1 MQSCLVS
8 VRYKT
13 DVNDPRIARLADL
26 IVDYSLELQP
36 GQVFR
41 VDALDAASPL
51 ALEFYRSAIR
61 AGVFAYTGLGLEGT
75 LELLLEH
82 GSTEQIS
89 YIAPHQW
96 EEIEELDAIATIWS
110 ESNTRAL
117 SRVDPA
123 RHASYLASQRKLHN
137 RRWERIA
144 AGEMRWCGTLFPT
157 NAHAQDAGMSLAS
170 YEDFVFSA
178 CHVDSENAA
187 EHWRLVSSSL
197 RARAEALGAVKEFR
211 IMGPDT
217 NLRLSVDGRTWIAAD
232 GAYNMPDGEV
242 FTSPVETATE
252 GEIRYTF
259 PAIYHGREVEDIRL
273 RFEGGSVVQAE
284 AARGD
289 DYLKTLL
296 EMDAGARIL
305 GEVAF
310 GLNYEID
317 RFTRNILFDE
327 KIGGT
332 MHLALGSA
340 FSQAGG
346 SNISGL
352 HWDMICDLREDGEV
366 YADGELIWQ
375 AGRFLHEPVP
385 APAAV
390 EAAERA

>member
-1 MQSCLVS
+1 MV
-8 VRYKT
+8 
-13 DVNDPRIARLADL
+13 DPRINRLADL
-26 IVDYSLELQP
+26 IVEYSLELAA

-41 VDALDAASPL
+41 IDASEVASPL
-51 ALEFYRSAIR
+51 VLALYRAAVR
-61 AGVFAYTGLGLEGT
+61 AGAHPYSALGLEGT

-82 GSTEQIS
+82 GSEEQIE
-89 YIAPHQW
+89 YIPPHYW
-96 EEIEELDAIATIWS
+96 DEIEEIDAIATVWS

-117 SRVDPA
+117 SRVDPT
-123 RHASYLASQRKLHN
+123 RHANFLASQRKLHN

-144 AGEMRWCGTLFPT
+144 AGEMKWCGTLFPT
-157 NAHAQDAGMSLAS
+157 SAHAQDAGMSLPT
-170 YEDFVFSA
+170 YEEFVFSA
-178 CHVDSENAA
+178 CHVDTEGAA
-187 EHWRLVSSSL
+187 AHWRLVAASL
-197 RARAEALGAVKEFR
+197 RARAEALGSVKELR
-211 IMGPDT
+211 ILGPDT
-217 NLRLSVDGRTWIAAD
+217 DLRVSVDGRTWISAE
-232 GAYNMPDGEV
+232 GTYNMPDGEV
-242 FTSPVETATE
+242 FTSPVENATE

-273 RFEGGSVVQAE
+273 RFEGGKVVSAE

-289 DYLKTLL
+289 DYLKKLL
-296 EMDAGARIL
+296 DMDDGARIL

-346 SNISGL
+346 SNTSGL

-366 YADGELIWQ
+366 YADGELIWK
-375 AGRFLHEPVP
+375 AGRFLHEPVSES
-385 APAAV
+385 APV

>member
-1 MQSCLVS
+1 VS
-8 VRYKT
+8 
-13 DVNDPRIARLADL
+13 DPRVTRLADL
-26 IVDYSLELQP
+26 IVGYSLELQP

-41 VDALDAASPL
+41 IDGLDAASPL
-51 ALEFYRSAIR
+51 ALAFYRSGLL
-61 AGVFAYTGLGLEGT
+61 AGAYPYTNLSLEGT

-82 GSTEQIS
+82 GSEQQID
-89 YIAPHQW
+89 YIAPQQW
-96 EEIEELDAIATIWS
+96 EEIEEIDAIATIWS
-110 ESNTRAL
+110 ETNTRAL

-123 RHASYLASQRKLHN
+123 RHAKYLAAQRRLHN

-157 NAHAQDAGMSLAS
+157 SAHAQDAGMSLS
-170 YEDFVFSA
+170 TYEDFVYSA
-178 CHVDSENAA
+178 CHVDTDEAA
-187 EHWRLVSSSL
+187 EHWRLVAASL
-197 RARAEALGAVKEFR
+197 RARAQELNSVKELR
-211 IMGPDT
+211 ILGPDT
-217 NLRLSVDGRTWIAAD
+217 DLRVSVDGRTWISAE
-232 GAYNMPDGEV
+232 GTYNMPDGEV
-242 FTSPVETATE
+242 FTSPTETATE

-273 RFEGGSVVQAE
+273 RFEGGRVVHAE
-284 AARGD
+284 ATHGD

-296 EMDAGARIL
+296 AMDDGARIL

-352 HWDMICDLREDGEV
+352 HWDMICDLRADGEV
-366 YADGELIWQ
+366 YADGELIWR

-385 APAAV
+385 ASTAV
-390 EAAERA
+390 EAAEHA

>member
-1 MQSCLVS
+1 M
-8 VRYKT
+8 
-13 DVNDPRIARLADL
+13 NDPRIARLADL
-26 IVDYSLELQP
+26 IVNYSLELRP

-41 VDALDAASPL
+41 IDALDVAAPLTL
-51 ALEFYRSAIR
+51 ALYRSAIR
-61 AGVFAYTGLGLEGT
+61 AGAHPYTGLGLEGT

-82 GSTEQIS
+82 GSPEQLEH
-89 YIAPHQW
+89 IAPQQW
-96 EEIEELDAIATIWS
+96 EEIEELHAIATIWS

-117 SRVDPA
+117 TRVEPGK
-123 RHASYLASQRKLHN
+123 HAAYLASQRRLHN

-157 NAHAQDAGMSLAS
+157 NAHAQDAGMSLSS

-178 CHVDSENAA
+178 CHVDTEKSA
-187 EHWRLVSSSL
+187 EHWRLVASSL
-197 RARAEALGAVKEFR
+197 QARAQALGSVRELR
-211 IMGPDT
+211 ILGPDT
-217 NLRLSVDGRTWIAAD
+217 DLRVSVEGRSWIAAD
-232 GAYNMPDGEV
+232 GRYNMPDGEV
-242 FTSPVETATE
+242 FTSPVEDATE

-273 RFEGGSVVQAE
+273 RFEGGRVVQAE
-284 AARGD
+284 AERGGE
-289 DYLKTLL
+289 YLQTLL
-296 EMDAGARIL
+296 DMDAGARIL

-340 FSQAGG
+340 FAQAGG
-346 SNISGL
+346 SNTSGL

-366 YADGELIWQ
+366 YADGELVWK
-375 AGRFLHEPVP
+375 AGHFLHEPV
-385 APAAV
+385 AASKPV
-390 EAAERA
+390 EAAERV